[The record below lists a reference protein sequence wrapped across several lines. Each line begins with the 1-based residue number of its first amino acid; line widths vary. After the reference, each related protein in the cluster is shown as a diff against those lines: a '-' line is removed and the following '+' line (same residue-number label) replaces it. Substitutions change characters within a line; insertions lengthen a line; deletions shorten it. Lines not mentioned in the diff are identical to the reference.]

1 MLDVLFFGKSYS
13 IVCGD
18 FSHALQKK
26 KAFSK
31 NKNILFFLYNYL
43 ITLAKYF
50 LIKANILALMQV
62 PSSVQWQKQTKTA
75 V

>member
-1 MLDVLFFGKSYS
+1 MQSSLLDVLFFGKSYS

-31 NKNILFFLYNYL
+31 NKNIIHWLQLHTRTQIISL
-43 ITLAKYF
+43 IPATLDKIF
-50 LIKANILALMQV
+50 SLSWV
-62 PSSVQWQKQTKTA
+62 SSVA
-75 V
+75 R